1 MAAYHNDLSQFR
13 QLRDQAA
20 RKKQLEARR
29 ARLLPQCQDLAA
41 QAEARKTER
50 LEAEQELAGLESK
63 GPWAC
68 STPSPEERPSAW
80 RRPRKPSAPPKRPNS
95 RRCLPWQRL
104 RPAWPRR
111 SGSWRA

>member
-68 STPSPEERPSAW
+68 STPSPEERPSA
-80 RRPRKPSAPPKRPNS
+80 
-95 RRCLPWQRL
+95 
-104 RPAWPRR
+104 
-111 SGSWRA
+111 